1 MSFFFIYIYIFAKQQ
16 AIKMSVTQLI
26 KILSE
31 TLVTIARVIN
41 FVCQSV
47 PFTGQQR

>member
-1 MSFFFIYIYIFAKQQ
+1 MSYIFAKQQ
-16 AIKMSVTQLI
+16 AIKGMLLVKMSVTQLI

-31 TLVTIARVIN
+31 TLVAIARVIN

-47 PFTGQQR
+47 PFTGQQS